1 MRHISVWILAFT
13 SHTSYSSDAAVLWN
27 LTNEEVTWCML
38 WVQNLKASTPLVPGP
53 LKHHAAQWAVSR
65 QVMMECVCSY
75 KMIWVWIISED
86 VWSCYGAQR
95 LLKHSE
101 VDLREFRGFREERDH
116 EFSIF
121 IFRLNVIQQKNSHY
135 CKYIT
140 LHYCEW
146 GSLSLMYVYI
156 NIIYHRLN
164 GSGSDWSWSDTS
176 WNS

>member
-13 SHTSYSSDAAVLWN
+13 SHTSYSSDAAVLWIS
-27 LTNEEVTWCML
+27 LCSRGMYDQTNEEVTWCML

-53 LKHHAAQWAVSR
+53 LKHHEAQWAVSR

-75 KMIWVWIISED
+75 KMIWVWIISGD

-95 LLKHSE
+95 LFKHSE
-101 VDLREFRGFREERDH
+101 VDLWEFRGFREERDH

-135 CKYIT
+135 CK
-140 LHYCEW
+140 W
-146 GSLSLMYVYI
+146 GSLSLM
-156 NIIYHRLN
+156 
-164 GSGSDWSWSDTS
+164 
-176 WNS
+176 